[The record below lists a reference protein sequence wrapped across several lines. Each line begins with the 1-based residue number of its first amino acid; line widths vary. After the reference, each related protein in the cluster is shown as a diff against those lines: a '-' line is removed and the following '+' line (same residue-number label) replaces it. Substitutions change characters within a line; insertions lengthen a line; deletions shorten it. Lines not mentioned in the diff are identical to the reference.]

1 MTKIVRKVVFKQDN
15 QDQLVLLPPNL
26 GELIGSKDL
35 VRVVNHFVEYLDL
48 RSLIDL
54 YEGGGTSSYHPRV
67 LLKILLYGYCTK
79 VYTGRRI
86 ARALKTD
93 IHFMWL
99 SGGNKPNFRTI
110 NNFRSGRTKQYI
122 ENIFEQMLVYLF
134 EQGYIKFEN
143 YFCDGTPIIADANRH
158 KVVWTKSSARYLE
171 TTKQKSADLFKQIDE
186 LNKEEDLQ
194 LGENDLSETGDQSK
208 DDDDFEKMKTVV
220 EQLNQKL
227 DQISKPSVKRKAKS
241 LARKGQENIDKQI
254 KYKRQIEIG
263 NGRSGYSK
271 TDLDAS
277 AVMMK
282 NKIEWLPGYN
292 TLAST
297 ENQYLV
303 NLTVHQS
310 NNEAS
315 CFKHHFERIVQHS
328 PKLPKNIVADSI
340 YGTEENYELL
350 EQNGIGNYMKYPS
363 FFNETKPKIK
373 NNPFIKENFKYDE
386 TTDTFTCPRD
396 RKLVYE
402 GQTNKITKT
411 GYEYTVKNY
420 KCTDCSDCPFNDQC
434 LQKNAIRRTV
444 QVNINLD
451 RHRQIARNNL
461 TSEEGK
467 KKRSQRSTEIET
479 YFGDIK
485 HNMGFRRLHLRGL
498 DKVQTELLLVG
509 LAHNLRKM
517 HINQAKTA

>member
-1 MTKIVRKVVFKQDN
+1 MAKIGRKVVFKQDN
-15 QDQLVLLPPNL
+15 QDQFVLLPPNL

-35 VRVVNHFVEYLDL
+35 VRVVNHFVDYLDL
-48 RSLIDL
+48 SALIEL

-86 ARALKTD
+86 ARAVKTD

-110 NNFRSGRTKQYI
+110 NYFRSGRTKQYI
-122 ENIFEQMLVYLF
+122 ESIFEQMLVYLF
-134 EQGYIKFEN
+134 DQGYIKFEN

-158 KVVWTKSSARYLE
+158 KVVWTKSSMKYLE
-171 TTKQKSADLFKQIDE
+171 ITKQKSVDLFKQIDE
-186 LNKEEDLQ
+186 LNKEENLQ
-194 LGENDLSETGDQSK
+194 LGEYDLSETGNQSK

-227 DQISKPSVKRKAKS
+227 DQISKPSVKRKVKS
-241 LARKGQENIDKQI
+241 LARKGQENIDKQT
-254 KYKRQIEIG
+254 KYKTQIKIG

-271 TDLDAS
+271 TDQDAC

-310 NNEAS
+310 NNEAT
-315 CFKHHFERIVQHS
+315 CFKHHFEGYLQHS
-328 PKLPKNIVADSI
+328 PKLPENIVADSI

-386 TTDTFTCPRD
+386 NTDTYTCPQG
-396 RKLVYE
+396 RKLMYE
-402 GQTNKITKT
+402 GHTDKTTRT
-411 GYEYTVKNY
+411 GYGFTIKNY
-420 KCTDCSDCPFNDQC
+420 KCTDCSDCPFKDLC
-434 LQKNAIRRTV
+434 LQKDADRRTIH
-444 QVNINLD
+444 VNINLD

-498 DKVQTELLLVG
+498 DKVKTELLLVG

-517 HINQAKTA
+517 HINQAKTG